1 MDTLRVSTDVISA
14 EGFNAK
20 LKNGTLTMAEGDSY
34 KADKMCEYVDSL
46 THNAIEFISTNKLPA
61 DMVFYSNLPVSG
73 YTIRTIK

>member
-1 MDTLRVSTDVISA
+1 MDTLMVSTDVLSE

-20 LKNGTLTMAEGDSY
+20 LKNGTLTMTEVDSY